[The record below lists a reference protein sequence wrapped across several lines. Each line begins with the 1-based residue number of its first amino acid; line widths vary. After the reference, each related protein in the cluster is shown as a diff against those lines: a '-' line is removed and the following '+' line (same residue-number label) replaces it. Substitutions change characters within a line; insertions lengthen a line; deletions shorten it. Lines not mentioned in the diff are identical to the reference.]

1 MVFMGVILHIAPG
14 PRKAHNIFCR
24 ITLHLDLWDIGEH
37 SSLSLDTVV
46 ESQFRPART
55 TRKNEETNART
66 FNSKVVNGNIRVEVR
81 VIRGQ
86 GQSGVLFP
94 GDIYSNTSQLVM
106 DVPRYKHPVMRTQDL
121 ADPECSSFEEY
132 EEDPDV
138 FLLDYIYYVQI
149 GRAS

>member
-1 MVFMGVILHIAPG
+1 MLG
-14 PRKAHNIFCR
+14 
-24 ITLHLDLWDIGEH
+24 H
-37 SSLSLDTVV
+37 SVREPIPASKDDT
-46 ESQFRPART
+46 E
-55 TRKNEETNART
+55 KNEETNVRT

-94 GDIYSNTSQLVM
+94 GDIDSNTGQPGM

-121 ADPECSSFEEY
+121 ADPECSYFEEY

-138 FLLDYIYYVQI
+138 FPLDILEEDVMWFAGKLSGAAGPSGTDFMEFQIWLLRFV
-149 GRAS
+149 